1 MSDSNGFGIDHLP
14 YGVFGDERRVGVRF
28 GDSMLDLS
36 GIDTGVDPA
45 TWRGSLNKFLSLG
58 RETWSGVR
66 AAAREAIEAGAELT
80 PLAGV
85 ELHRPVDP
93 PDYVDFY
100 SSIEHAS
107 NVGKMFRPDGDPL
120 MPNWRWLPVGYHGR
134 SSTVVVSGTP
144 VRRPNGQRPGDGD
157 PTFGP
162 SQRLDFELELG
173 FVTGDGP
180 PMGEPLPIERAGD
193 VIFGVALV
201 NDWSARDI
209 QRWEYQ
215 PLGPFL
221 AKSFATSMA
230 AWVTPL
236 EALEHARTDQ
246 PAQDPPPMDY
256 LRCGDRWAFDI
267 ELAVQLNGTF
277 ISHTNAKGLYWTMAQ
292 QLAHATVNGASV
304 RAGDL
309 YASGTI
315 SGPEPGTYGSLL
327 ELSWG
332 GRDPVALDDG
342 GSRTFLEDGDTVVMR
357 GRAGHVTL
365 AEVAGEI
372 VP

>member
-1 MSDSNGFGIDHLP
+1 MSEPGFGIDHLP
-14 YGVFGDERRVGVRF
+14 YGVFGPDRRVGVRF
-28 GDSMLDLS
+28 EDGVLDLG
-36 GIDTGVDPA
+36 GIDSGVDPA
-45 TWRGSLNKFLSLG
+45 IWRGSLNAFLALG
-58 RETWSGVR
+58 RDAWSGVR
-66 AAAREAIEAGAELT
+66 AAARDAIEAGAELT
-80 PLAGV
+80 PLAEV

-134 SSTVVVSGTP
+134 SSTVVVSGTD
-144 VRRPNGQRPGDGD
+144 VRRPTGQLPGDP

-180 PMGEPLPIERAGD
+180 PMGAPLPIERVGE

-236 EALEHARTDQ
+236 EALEHARVAQ
-246 PAQDPPPMDY
+246 REQDPPPMEY
-256 LRCGDRWAFDI
+256 LATDEPWALDI
-267 ELAVQLNGTF
+267 ELEVDLNGTT
-277 ISHTNAKGLYWTMAQ
+277 ISRTNAKGLYWTMAQ

-332 GRDPVALDDG
+332 GRDPVELDDG
-342 GSRTFLEDGDTVVMR
+342 STRTFLEDGDELVMR
-357 GRAGHVTL
+357 GRAGDVTL
-365 AEVAGEI
+365 GDVSGR
-372 VP
+372 VL

>member
-1 MSDSNGFGIDHLP
+1 MSDNGFGIDHLP
-14 YGVFGDERRVGVRF
+14 FGVFGDEPRAGVRF
-28 GDSMLDLS
+28 GDAVLDLAT
-36 GIDTGVDPA
+36 IDTGVDPA
-45 TWRGSLNKFLSLG
+45 VWASGSLTAFLARG
-58 RETWSGVR
+58 RETWGAVR
-66 AAAREAIEAGAELT
+66 AAARAAIEAGAELI
-80 PLAGV
+80 PLDGV
-85 ELHRPVDP
+85 PMHRPVDP

-134 SSTVVVSGTP
+134 SSTVVVDGTP
-144 VRRPNGQRPGDGD
+144 VRRPNGQRPGDP

-173 FVTGDGP
+173 FVTGNGP
-180 PMGEPLPIERAGD
+180 PMGEALSIERAGD

-236 EALEHARTDQ
+236 EALEHARVAQ
-246 PAQDPPPMDY
+246 REQDPPPMDY
-256 LRCGDRWAFDI
+256 LRTDEPWALDLDL
-267 ELAVQLNGTF
+267 EVDLNGTV
-277 ISHTNAKGLYWTMAQ
+277 IARTNAKGLYWTMAQ
-292 QLAHATVNGASV
+292 QLAHASVNGAGIS
-304 RAGDL
+304 AGDL

-315 SGPEPGTYGSLL
+315 SGPDPGTYGSLL

-342 GSRTFLEDGDTVVMR
+342 GERTFLEDGDTVVMR
-357 GRAGHVTL
+357 GRAGDITL
-365 AEVAGEI
+365 GAVGGR
-372 VP
+372 VLP